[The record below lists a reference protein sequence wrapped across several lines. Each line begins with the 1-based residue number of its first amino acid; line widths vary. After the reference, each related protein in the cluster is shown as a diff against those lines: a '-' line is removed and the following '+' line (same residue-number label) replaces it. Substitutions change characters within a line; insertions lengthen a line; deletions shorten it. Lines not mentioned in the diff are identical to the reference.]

1 MADDDA
7 RSRSR
12 RWQFL
17 RRSKPTSGRA
27 QRDAIRKKIQSFGL
41 FAWCAITFFLAGT
54 LLYVSWWIWG
64 FSLEEQSAARAT
76 SALSTVA
83 GLGGAVF
90 LVVKYR
96 TQALAE
102 RQEAREEEAA
112 KLAKEAA
119 ERDKERLVDERDKA
133 QLELTRAKQQNL
145 ESRFSE
151 AIRMLGDVAP
161 STRIAG
167 VYALT
172 DIADSEKGPYKQRV
186 VDILCGY
193 LRTDRLEKDAEGN
206 TRYHL
211 SEDGAPD
218 NSRPISRD
226 GAVES
231 TIIQVMAAHLRA
243 TDPHDLEKGSADGS
257 LSGEQLWCAC
267 DFDLHEAKITEKT
280 TFSDCTFAG
289 TIALTDAEFYHYA
302 GFNQAHFLAKT
313 LINGTTFHRRTGI
326 RKAAF
331 LGATRLEW
339 MHFHDSVNFSETS
352 FFTEQCLDS
361 STFQGSADF
370 TECIFHKEA
379 DFRGV
384 EFHAAAIFE
393 STKFHG
399 VPRFWGST
407 FEGQA
412 NFMHAE
418 FRKFA
423 LFYGSNMAAR
433 HASRYSPCTFRDNA
447 RFSGA
452 KFHKGASFK
461 ATFEGQ
467 VLFSGTHFGDHTSFF
482 YARFSAMTD
491 FHLATFSGGARFA
504 NTEFSEQPSF
514 TDAIFDRRSEF
525 DDSVELDRKTGLPPG
540 AKWADEV
547 SEAHPEE
554 GESA

>member
-7 RSRSR
+7 RSQSR

-211 SEDGAPD
+211 SEDGTTD
-218 NSRPISRD
+218 TSRPISRD
-226 GAVES
+226 RAVES

-243 TDPHDLEKGSADGS
+243 ADPHDLEKGSADGS
-257 LSGEQLWCAC
+257 LSGDQLWCAC
-267 DFDLHEAKITEKT
+267 NFDLHEAKISERAN
-280 TFSDCTFAG
+280 FSGCTFAG
-289 TIALTDAEFYHYA
+289 TITLTDAEFYHYVN
-302 GFNQAHFLAKT
+302 FNRTHFLATT
-313 LINGTTFHRRTGI
+313 LINATIFHRETHI
-326 RKAAF
+326 KKAVF
-331 LGATRLEW
+331 LGETRLERT
-339 MHFHDSVNFSETS
+339 HFHDKASFSKTS
-352 FFTEQCLDS
+352 FFTEQDLDS
-361 STFQGSADF
+361 STFRGAADF
-370 TECIFHKEA
+370 TKCIFHKKA

-384 EFHAAAIFE
+384 EFHDAAIFK
-393 STKFHG
+393 STMFHG
-399 VPRFWGST
+399 ATRFWAST
-407 FEGQA
+407 FAGRVD
-412 NFMHAE
+412 FMEAE
-418 FRKFA
+418 FLDDAQFN
-423 LFYGSNMAAR
+423 GSNMAAR
-433 HASRYSPCTFRDNA
+433 YSSEGSVPCTFRGYTL
-447 RFSGA
+447 FSDA
-452 KFHKGASFK
+452 KFHKGASFH
-461 ATFEGQ
+461 ATFEGHA
-467 VLFSGTHFGDHTSFF
+467 VFCGTHFYDQASFSR
-482 YARFSAMTD
+482 ARFSSEVD
-491 FHLATFSGGARFA
+491 FRSATFSRDARFSMD
-504 NTEFSEQPSF
+504 ESSEQPSF
-514 TDAIFDRRSEF
+514 AGAIFDRPPEF
-525 DDSVELDRKTGLPPG
+525 DAAVKIDPKTGLPPD

-547 SEAHPEE
+547 DEDHPE